1 MSSLS
6 DKTGGPAFPQFDVI
20 AGDRDGHGDVI
31 DAYTTATG
39 GITVRDYFA
48 AAALP
53 AVIASTSAGQ
63 HMLNIREG
71 ETVMSAIARDAFV
84 LADAM
89 IAAREEPQL

>member
-39 GITVRDYFA
+39 GLTLRDYFA
-48 AAALP
+48 AAALTGLLAYP
-53 AVIASTSAGQ
+53 ESHLNCGTASQAAKSAFE
-63 HMLNIREG
+63 I
-71 ETVMSAIARDAFV
+71 
-84 LADAM
+84 ADAM